1 MKNLAT
7 LSIAATLCAFSVVIP
22 AHAAQK
28 SGSSAQ
34 VQELPN
40 SQVADLTAQE
50 CRNLGGTVKRDKVC
64 SAGKTCKMENA
75 NGDTHTVCLEVA
87 Q

>member
-1 MKNLAT
+1 MKTLAT
-7 LSIAATLCAFSVVIP
+7 LSIAATLCAFSAFIP
-22 AHAAQK
+22 AQAAQK
-28 SGSSAQ
+28 AGSTVP
-34 VQELPN
+34 VQQFPN

>member
-1 MKNLAT
+1 MNKYIAFTFATAILASA
-7 LSIAATLCAFSVVIP
+7 LSVSAQ
-22 AHAAQK
+22 AAQK
-28 SGSSAQ
+28 AGSTVP
-34 VQELPN
+34 VQQFPN

-64 SAGKTCKMENA
+64 NAGKTCKIENA

-87 Q
+87 N

>member
-1 MKNLAT
+1 MKKLVAIAICAICISAPVQAGKKAGTT
-7 LSIAATLCAFSVVIP
+7 LPMSEI
-22 AHAAQK
+22 
-28 SGSSAQ
+28 
-34 VQELPN
+34 PN

-50 CRNLGGTVKRDKVC
+50 CRNLGGTVKTDKVC
-64 SAGKTCKMENA
+64 SAGKTCKIENA